1 MTHRWGAPPSCI
13 PLMRCRQCCQ
23 VRWHLSLVAR
33 HSSKDLVFFH
43 FIHVRQGSLACAAV
57 DAPFNDML
65 VALQAS
71 FSFWCSNRG
80 PLVKMISNR
89 LQTWYYCRTLR
100 VASALTMLVSRVP
113 GFEQPRR
120 RAIANVYKLGRLP
133 LEGRKRLLC
142 KKHHSSVFRAR
153 AHRALREMLML
164 G

>member
-33 HSSKDLVFFH
+33 HSSEDLVFFR
-43 FIHVRQGSLACAAV
+43 FIHVCQGSLACGAV
-57 DAPFNDML
+57 DAPFNDTL

-89 LQTWYYCRTLR
+89 LQTWYYYRTLR
-100 VASALTMLVSRVP
+100 FGAALTMLVSRVP
-113 GFEQPRR
+113 DFEQPRR
-120 RAIANVYKLGRLP
+120 RTIANVYKLGRLP
-133 LEGRKRLLC
+133 MEGG
-142 KKHHSSVFRAR
+142 KKAIIQK
-153 AHRALREMLML
+153 AL
-164 G
+164 